1 MGGALTEPFQLEEQ
15 HEDLVEVSSIKKKLF
30 RPQASTVDEGIHE
43 NAGVY
48 TESGKYIGV
57 EATINLCNPKV
68 QGKDFSLS
76 QIWLIEGSG
85 IVDTN
90 AIEVGWIS
98 PDGDIIDCVLI
109 SHQPAFDHPLLK
121 NHTIQMRPNYH
132 PEELFGDG
140 TKKSD
145 FEPYTEDDITKPV
158 IQLWHLNGRC
168 PKGTVP
174 VRRTKQEDI
183 NKTSSGNS
191 FVKKRRKSFSQLPLA
206 TKLLNPTAHE
216 HSYATVQ
223 SNVYYGT
230 QATINVW
237 NPPVQD
243 SNEFSLSQI
252 WILGGPDSN
261 LNTIEA
267 GWISD
272 DYQSTGC
279 YNLQCSG
286 FVQTNNNVALGG
298 TITPFSTYEGSQF
311 EITILVWKDPK
322 QNLWWLKY
330 GTEIIGYWPTSLF
343 QYLTESASLIEWGGE
358 IINNKLNGQHTTT
371 KMGSGHFAE
380 EGYQGASYFRNLQV
394 VDGSNTLRPPGLIT
408 VIAEQPNCYNIL
420 LQNNSDWGDYF
431 FYGGPGRNPNC
442 P

>member
-1 MGGALTEPFQLEEQ
+1 MASMHKTKLNLKQNDIKVKTMNGFYCFMFLLIMSTCEASRLNMSRQKLKAKKILSSSNRNPLK
-15 HEDLVEVSSIKKKLF
+15 SIK
-30 RPQASTVDEGIHE
+30 
-43 NAGVY
+43 
-48 TESGKYIGV
+48 
-57 EATINLCNPKV
+57 
-68 QGKDFSLS
+68 
-76 QIWLIEGSG
+76 
-85 IVDTN
+85 
-90 AIEVGWIS
+90 S

-132 PEELFGDG
+132 PEEVFGDG

-145 FEPYTEDDITKPV
+145 LKPYTKDVITKPI

-183 NKTSSGNS
+183 IKASSGNS
-191 FVKKRRKSFSQLPLA
+191 FGKKQRKSFSQLPLA
-206 TKLLNPTAHE
+206 TKLFDPTGHE

-223 SNVYYGT
+223 GDMYYGT

-237 NPPVQD
+237 NPPVQGP
-243 SNEFSLSQI
+243 NEFSLSQI
-252 WILGGPDSN
+252 WILGGPRSN

-267 GWISD
+267 GWIVCPLLFGDNNTRLFTYWTSD
-272 DYQSTGC
+272 GYQSTGC
-279 YNLQCSG
+279 YNLLCSG
-286 FVQTNNNVALGG
+286 FVQTNNHVALGG
-298 TITPFSTYEGSQF
+298 SITPFSTYQGSQY

-330 GTEIIGYWPTSLF
+330 GAEIIGYWPTSLF
-343 QYLTESASLIEWGGE
+343 QYLTDSASLIEWGGE
-358 IINNKLNGQHTTT
+358 IINDKLNGQHTTT
-371 KMGSGHFAE
+371 KMGSGSFAK
-380 EGYQGASYFRNLQV
+380 EGYKGASYFRNLQV
-394 VDGSNTLRPPGLIT
+394 VDGSNILRPPGVIT

-420 LQNNSDWGDYF
+420 LQKNSDWGDYF